1 MNKKVLSALGGTA
14 VFSLVMSAAVPAA
27 TVSAASASMNKIE
40 GEDVY
45 KMAVSAAESNW
56 TSSED
61 VILVSGES
69 YADAI
74 SAVVL
79 SKQLDA
85 PVLFTG
91 KTSLNSDTQSE
102 ISKLNAKNVY
112 IVGGTGVISQAV
124 RNQLKSYG
132 CNLVELGG
140 ANRYAT
146 NSLVAKKLVD
156 LGMDPSN
163 VMMVGGSEFSDA
175 LSAAPVASAKGEI
188 LLLGGNDKTA
198 MTPIVNFVKSNS
210 SKVTVIGTNNLVND
224 ETYKSVGAVERIN
237 GGSDRFA
244 TNLNVLK
251 AFDSTLKSDNI
262 YVANATGSRYA
273 DALVSA
279 SIAGI
284 KSAPLVLVNGNGD
297 TQTTNALNYIK
308 SKASSASKLNVIS
321 EKGAVSDSTVSDIEN
336 AANGIVGTSDTVNS
350 VSTVGLNQIKVVFN
364 TKVDKTSAER
374 AANYE
379 IDGNQLGSEAQT
391 QASATLQDDG
401 RTVILTFRNPFSQGK
416 NVTFK
421 VKDNVLSDDSSRGIT
436 EYEKEV
442 TFSATG
448 TPSIASVTPIGGNK
462 IEVRFSEAIRMQD
475 SDLKSMKINKR
486 NVTNY
491 GYNKSYTKLVNQCG
505 DWASG
510 VDLYFNSPLPIG
522 QNTFTMPTGTSGSK
536 FDNAANIPMK
546 GQSENFTVE
555 AESGTPK
562 VESVTSNNAGT
573 LYIKFD
579 RPMDTQTALDPD
591 NYKINGDT
599 VDVDKSYI
607 TFDADSGDSVVKIKN
622 LGGDL
627 DQGTNT
633 ILVDDDVEDT
643 FGNNIVKTTK
653 TLYYGSSSEKPEVTS
668 ASILDDE
675 TIRIKFSKDVVR
687 SGATNKGN
695 YTIEDSDG
703 NDISYKIKDV
713 STITVD
719 GNNNRTFDLNFQ
731 DGALKGSDYKLTV
744 KNVIDTEAKP
754 NVIDTYTVNLSGT
767 DENDNVEVSEI
778 VKRADNDKQVAMFFS
793 KTMDEDSI
801 SDKSNYLFKDGTGS
815 IRSLPG
821 GAVITTAYDDKSV
834 TIEFPSSYTIGS
846 GDKSTSVIQVGVK
859 NVVDKNGNSLDLG
872 SYIGDIDTSSSHGPG
887 IISGTAKMNF
897 SGNDL
902 VATVSFDAPI
912 DSLDMND
919 FRIDGYKPDGG
930 SANGSQVTLI
940 YKSGVKNGEKI
951 KGIKDCGDSTNF
963 SVVNNGST
971 DAAGR
976 RIRTG
981 STKVYVPPVTKP
993 DDFKATSASNTD
1005 TVNVEFN
1012 QDIDTALHG
1021 DYIDDFV
1028 FEDVT
1033 SGKTLTPT
1041 SVSVDDK
1048 TVVYRFSTSAFDKGD
1063 VIKVS
1068 ANSSTSSISVRSE
1081 KHDNAGYTT
1090 YSPSSDDLSGYT
1102 VTAK

>member
-69 YADAI
+69 YSDAI

-124 RNQLKSYG
+124 RNQLKSSG

-308 SKASSASKLNVIS
+308 SKASSASKLNVLS

-401 RTVILTFRNPFSQGK
+401 RTVVLTFRNPFSQGK
-416 NVTFK
+416 DVTFK

-436 EYEKEV
+436 EYERDV
-442 TFSATG
+442 TFNATG
-448 TPSIASVTPIGGNK
+448 APSIESVTPIGGNK
-462 IEVRFSEAIRMQD
+462 LEVRFSEAIRMQD

-486 NVTNY
+486 SVTNY

-536 FDNAANIPMK
+536 FDNAANIPIK
-546 GQSENFTVE
+546 GESENFTVN

-599 VDVDKSYI
+599 VDVDKSYM

-643 FGNNIVKTTK
+643 FGNNIVKTSK

-695 YTIEDSDG
+695 YTIMDSDG
-703 NDISYKIKDV
+703 NDISYKLNNV
-713 STITVD
+713 NTITVD
-719 GNNNRTFDLNFQ
+719 GNNNRTFDLKFQ
-731 DGALKGSDYKLTV
+731 DGSLKGSDYKLTV
-744 KNVIDTEAKP
+744 KNIIDTEAKP

-767 DENDNVEVSEI
+767 DDESVKITEI
-778 VKRADNDKQVAMFFS
+778 VKRSDNDQAVAIFFS
-793 KTMDEDSI
+793 KTMDDDSI
-801 SDKSNYLFKDGTGS
+801 SDSSNYLFRDGTGKM
-815 IRSLPG
+815 RDLPG
-821 GAVITTAYDDKSV
+821 GAIITPSYDDKSV
-834 TIEFPSSYTIGS
+834 TIEFPSSYTIG
-846 GDKSTSVIQVGVK
+846 GDGTTARDVAQMGVQ
-859 NVVDKNGNSLDLG
+859 NVTDKYGNSLDIG
-872 SYIGDIDTSSSHGPG
+872 YVGDIETSSSDGPG
-887 IISGTAKMNF
+887 IISGTAKINF

-940 YKSGVKNGEKI
+940 YKSGVKNGDKI

-981 STKVYVPPVTKP
+981 STKVYIPPVTRSG
-993 DDFKATSASNTD
+993 DFEAISASNTD